1 MSKDK
6 KNNTGVDNT
15 GTDNSGNWNSGNWN
29 SGNRNSGY
37 GNSGNRNSGYGNSGY
52 GNSGDWNSGDRNSG
66 DRNSGNRNSG
76 YGNSGNWNSGYGNSG
91 YGNSG
96 DWNSGDRNSGIWN
109 SGDWNSG
116 IFNTNEPKMRAF
128 NKETDMTYTEFRNKF
143 GYMDIDFPLNIWID
157 AKDMTDQEKED
168 HVGWETTEGYLKTLS
183 YKEAWQEGWKNATQ
197 EQKDW
202 YKNLPNFD
210 AGIFKEITE
219 IDVKDDF
226 NLKGEE
232 VEVSIKGKKYRAI
245 IQ

>member
-15 GTDNSGNWNSGNWN
+15 GTD
-29 SGNRNSGY
+29 
-37 GNSGNRNSGYGNSGY
+37 
-52 GNSGDWNSGDRNSG
+52 
-66 DRNSGNRNSG
+66 
-76 YGNSGNWNSGYGNSG
+76 NSGNWNSGYGNSG

>member
-1 MSKDK
+1 MDWKEATNKHFHSVLKGCVLIESYFSIKRGKICNGVISNQFNKQNKYMSKDK

-15 GTDNSGNWNSGNWN
+15 GADNSGNWNSG
-29 SGNRNSGY
+29 
-37 GNSGNRNSGYGNSGY
+37 
-52 GNSGDWNSGDRNSG
+52 DRNSG
-66 DRNSGNRNSG
+66 I
-76 YGNSGNWNSGYGNSG
+76 WNSGYGNSG

-96 DWNSGDRNSGIWN
+96 DWNSGDR
-109 SGDWNSG
+109 NSG

>member
-15 GTDNSGNWNSGNWN
+15 GTDNSGNWNSGDWN
-29 SGNRNSGY
+29 SGN
-37 GNSGNRNSGYGNSGY
+37 
-52 GNSGDWNSGDRNSG
+52 RNSG

-76 YGNSGNWNSGYGNSG
+76 DWNSGN
-91 YGNSG
+91 GNSG
-96 DWNSGDRNSGIWN
+96 DWNSGNGNSGN
-109 SGDWNSG
+109 GNSG